1 MYPQNLIFNG
11 EHDMKRFISQFFC
24 LLLLLPAL
32 PSLAA
37 DYTVSFNQIV
47 EHPALDALRQGIKD
61 ELAAQGL
68 SVNYHDHI
76 AQGNIA
82 TANLIARQI
91 LGEQPDVAIGIATPT
106 AQACAQ
112 VIKDIPVIFAA
123 VTDPVGAG
131 LVQSLERPGGNITG
145 TTDMSPINRQL
156 ELILEFLPKLKTIG
170 VIYNSGEVNSVTLV
184 RILKD
189 EAKKK
194 GVSVEEATVSN
205 SAGVSQAAKSLIGK
219 VEAIYIPTDN
229 TVVSAFEAIT
239 QVGYHAKLPVF
250 AADTD
255 SVARGAIAALA
266 VDYYKM
272 GRQTGEMVSR
282 VLKGANPADMPV
294 ETLREFQIHLNP
306 GSAAKMGVDI
316 PEALLKKA
324 DKIIE

>member
-1 MYPQNLIFNG
+1 
-11 EHDMKRFISQFFC
+11 MKRFTSQLFC

-47 EHPALDALRQGIKD
+47 EHPALDALRQGVKD

-68 SVNYHDHI
+68 SVDYNDHI

-82 TANLIARQI
+82 TANLIAKQI
-91 LGEQPDVAIGIATPT
+91 LGEQPDVAVGIATPT

-112 VIKDIPVIFAA
+112 VIKDIPIVFAA

-131 LVQSLERPGGNITG
+131 LVQSLERPGGNVTG

-156 ELILEFLPKLKTIG
+156 DLMLEFLPEIKTIG

-184 RILKD
+184 RILKE
-189 EAKKK
+189 EAQKK
-194 GVSVEEATVSN
+194 GLTVEEATVSN

-219 VEAIYIPTDN
+219 VDAVYIPTDN
-229 TVVSAFEAIT
+229 TVVSALEATT
-239 QVGYHAKLPVF
+239 QIGYQAKLPIF

-255 SVARGAIAALA
+255 SVTRGAIAALA

-282 VLKGANPADMPV
+282 VFKGANPGEMPV
-294 ETLREFQIHLNP
+294 ETLREFNIHLNP
-306 GSAAKMGVDI
+306 GSAAKMGVEV
-316 PEALLKKA
+316 PESILKKA

>member
-1 MYPQNLIFNG
+1 
-11 EHDMKRFISQFFC
+11 MKRLIYQTLSL

-32 PSLAA
+32 PVSAA

-47 EHPALDALRQGIKD
+47 EHPALDALRQGVKD
-61 ELAAQGL
+61 ELSAQGL
-68 SVNYHDHI
+68 TVTYHDHI

-82 TANLIARQI
+82 TANLIAKQI
-91 LGEQPDVAIGIATPT
+91 LGEQPDVAVGIATPT

-112 VIKDIPVIFAA
+112 VIKNIPIVFAA

-131 LVQSLERPGGNITG
+131 LVQSLEHPGGNITG
-145 TTDMSPINRQL
+145 TTDMSPIDRQL
-156 ELILEFLPKLKTIG
+156 ELILEFLPKVKTIG

-184 RILKD
+184 RILKQ
-189 EAKKK
+189 EAAKK
-194 GVSVEEATVSN
+194 GISVEEATVSN
-205 SAGVSQAAKSLIGK
+205 SAGVSQAARSLIGRAD
-219 VEAIYIPTDN
+219 AIYIPTDN

-239 QVGYHAKLPVF
+239 QVGYQAKLPIF

-255 SVARGAIAALA
+255 SVARGAVAALA

-282 VLKGANPADMPV
+282 VFKGANPAEMPV

-306 GSAAKMGVDI
+306 ASAAKMGVDI
-316 PEALLKKA
+316 PGALLKKA

>member
-1 MYPQNLIFNG
+1 
-11 EHDMKRFISQFFC
+11 MKRFISQLFC

-47 EHPALDALRQGIKD
+47 EHPALDDLRQGVKD

-68 SVNYHDHI
+68 NVSYHDHI

-82 TANLIARQI
+82 TANLIARQM
-91 LGEQPDVAIGIATPT
+91 LGEQPDVAVGIATPT

-112 VIKDIPVIFAA
+112 VIKDIPIIFAA

-131 LVQSLERPGGNITG
+131 LVQSLEHPGGNITG
-145 TTDMSPINRQL
+145 TTDMSPIIRQL

-184 RILKD
+184 RILKE

-194 GVSVEEATVSN
+194 GISVEEATVSN
-205 SAGVSQAAKSLIGK
+205 SAGVSQAAKSLIGR
-219 VEAIYIPTDN
+219 VDAVYIPTDN

-239 QVGYHAKLPVF
+239 QVGYQAKLPIF

-255 SVARGAIAALA
+255 SVARGAVAALA

-282 VLKGANPADMPV
+282 TFKGANPADMPV

-306 GSAAKMGVDI
+306 GSAAKMGLDI
-316 PEALLKKA
+316 PEALMKKA

>member
-1 MYPQNLIFNG
+1 
-11 EHDMKRFISQFFC
+11 MKRLIYQTFSL

-32 PSLAA
+32 SVSAA
-37 DYTVSFNQIV
+37 NYTVSFNQIV
-47 EHPALDALRQGIKD
+47 EHPALDALRQGVKD
-61 ELAAQGL
+61 ELSAQGL
-68 SVNYHDHI
+68 TVAYHDHI

-82 TANLIARQI
+82 TANLIAKQI
-91 LGEQPDVAIGIATPT
+91 LGEQPDVAVGIATPT

-112 VIKDIPVIFAA
+112 VIRNIPIVFAA

-131 LVQSLERPGGNITG
+131 LVQSLEHPGKNITG
-145 TTDMSPINRQL
+145 TTDMSPIDRQL
-156 ELILEFLPKLKTIG
+156 ELILEILPQVKTIG

-184 RILKD
+184 RILKQ
-189 EAKKK
+189 EAAKK
-194 GVSVEEATVSN
+194 GISVEEATVSN
-205 SAGVSQAAKSLIGK
+205 SAGVSQAARSLIGRAD
-219 VEAIYIPTDN
+219 AIYIPTDN

-239 QVGYHAKLPVF
+239 QVGYQAKLPIF

-266 VDYYKM
+266 IDYYKM

-282 VLKGANPADMPV
+282 IFKGANPAEMPV

-306 GSAAKMGVDI
+306 ASAAKMGVDI

>member
-1 MYPQNLIFNG
+1 
-11 EHDMKRFISQFFC
+11 MKRSIYQLFF
-24 LLLLLPAL
+24 LLALLLPAL

-47 EHPALDALRQGIKD
+47 EHPALDALRQGVKD

-68 SVNYHDHI
+68 SVSYHDHI

-82 TANLIARQI
+82 TANLIAKQM
-91 LGEQPDVAIGIATPT
+91 LGEKPDVAVGIATPT

-112 VIKDIPVIFAA
+112 AIKNIPIVFAA

-131 LVQSLERPGGNITG
+131 LVQSLEKPGGNITG
-145 TTDMSPINRQL
+145 TTDMSPIGRQL

-184 RILKD
+184 RILKE
-189 EAKKK
+189 EASKK
-194 GVSVEEATVSN
+194 GIVVEEATVSN
-205 SAGVSQAAKSLIGK
+205 SAGVFQAAKSLIGRA
-219 VEAIYIPTDN
+219 EAVYIPTDN

-239 QVGYHAKLPVF
+239 QVGYQAKLPIF

-255 SVARGAIAALA
+255 SVGRGAIAALA

-282 VLKGANPADMPV
+282 VFQGTNPAEMPV

-306 GSAAKMGVDI
+306 GSATKMGVDI

>member
-1 MYPQNLIFNG
+1 
-11 EHDMKRFISQFFC
+11 MKRFAYYLLC
-24 LLLLLPAL
+24 LPMLLLPAL
-32 PSLAA
+32 PGLAA

-47 EHPALDALRQGIKD
+47 EHPALDALRQGVKD
-61 ELAAQGL
+61 ELSAQGL
-68 SVNYHDHI
+68 AVRYHDHI

-91 LGEQPDVAIGIATPT
+91 LGEQPDVAVGIATPT

-112 VIKDIPVIFAA
+112 VIKNIPIVFAA

-131 LVQSLERPGGNITG
+131 LVQSLEHPGGNITG
-145 TTDMSPINRQL
+145 TTDMSPIDRQL
-156 ELILEFLPKLKTIG
+156 ELILEFLPELKTIG

-184 RILKD
+184 RILKQ
-189 EAKKK
+189 EAAKK
-194 GVSVEEATVSN
+194 GISVEEATISN
-205 SAGVSQAAKSLIGK
+205 SAGVSQAARSLIGR
-219 VEAIYIPTDN
+219 VDAVYIPTDN

-239 QVGYHAKLPVF
+239 QVGYQAKLPIF

-282 VLKGANPADMPV
+282 VFKGANPAEMPV

-306 GSAAKMGVDI
+306 ASAAKMGLDV
-316 PEALLKKA
+316 PEALLKRA